1 MQVLFLGAF
10 FYFGLRT
17 GLLGFDLGE
26 RKARV
31 FDGGLYVGSGGE
43 GGWEGSG
50 EGK

>member
-1 MQVLFLGAF
+1 M
-10 FYFGLRT
+10 
-17 GLLGFDLGE
+17 LGFDLGE

-50 EGK
+50 EGKSRIGESRNLVLSECII